1 MQVAGEKAKR
11 QNTSESE
18 PCAVGVVEDVIR
30 NKSKTCDIIV
40 FIDNIE
46 CRDEVLISHPLQ
58 SKSVWLMIT
67 SSSKFDMPLGSS
79 QS

>member
-1 MQVAGEKAKR
+1 MQVAGEKTKR

-30 NKSKTCDIIV
+30 NKYKTCDVV

-46 CRDEVLISHPLQ
+46 CRDEVYS
-58 SKSVWLMIT
+58 
-67 SSSKFDMPLGSS
+67 
-79 QS
+79 